1 MTERGRENR
10 NDFPQ
15 TLSPGHS
22 DINSQKCISRL
33 KYKKKYK
40 RNTNTNTTTNT
51 REMIS
56 LKLSLRSLPDINSQ
70 KCISKLKCKKKYKRN
85 TNTNTNTNTRELL
98 AQSSPVPAIGKTC
111 KISWHFFR
119 MTAILTLLKRQEEY
133 VWKPKGKTKASY
145 ALFLCIQRSFRATQN
160 PETNCLQTS
169 KILSLQRGDK
179 YKRNTN
185 TNAKEIPTQI
195 QKSIVSKRPR
205 SSGWVATDVEAGAA
219 SVQSGVSC
227 VTQTQFA
234 STANIL
240 GTLTQIHCKYT
251 RWHKYILSAHCKY
264 DTYSDKHKCWVLLVA
279 KPLICIR
286 LHLIWVVDVLLH
298 LVKTKWLPWGSSVWI
313 QMPNLSWGFSFT
325 RLCRVWSSITSP

>member
-22 DINSQKCISRL
+22 
-33 KYKKKYK
+33 
-40 RNTNTNTTTNT
+40 
-51 REMIS
+51 
-56 LKLSLRSLPDINSQ
+56 DINSQ

-160 PETNCLQTS
+160 PETNCLRS
-169 KILSLQRGDK
+169 SLYREG
-179 YKRNTN
+179 TN
-185 TNAKEIPTQI
+185 TREIPTQM
-195 QKSIVSKRPR
+195 QKKYQHKYKNQLSPNVQDLLVEWRQMLKLEQPAFNRES
-205 SSGWVATDVEAGAA
+205 VA
-219 SVQSGVSC
+219 SPKPNS
-227 VTQTQFA
+227 
-234 STANIL
+234 L
-240 GTLTQIHCKYT
+240 PLQIFWA
-251 RWHKYILSAHCKY
+251 RWHKYIASANTIHTMTQIHFEC
-264 DTYSDKHKCWVLLVA
+264 SLQ
-279 KPLICIR
+279 IR
-286 LHLIWVVDVLLH
+286 YILWQ
-298 LVKTKWLPWGSSVWI
+298 T
-313 QMPNLSWGFSFT
+313 
-325 RLCRVWSSITSP
+325 